1 MPRTDPPLAAALGT
15 ARPGDILLF
24 DQPKG
29 GLGAIISLVTRSTYY
44 HVAIFEG
51 DTFTIEARQRGVVR
65 RDLRTKEGGHTFTV
79 IPAPDGGG
87 QVALDWARAKIGS
100 KFDRLDF
107 LVILIDRFVT
117 RLRLHYHGFGV
128 YSCGEFVAKA
138 YTAAGVRLFP
148 DLNDDDVEPADFAR
162 FLPAAK

>member
-1 MPRTDPPLAAALGT
+1 MAK
-15 ARPGDILLF
+15 PGDILLF
-24 DQPKG
+24 DRPKG
-29 GLGAIISLVTRSTYY
+29 GLGVIISFVSRSTYY
-44 HVAIFEG
+44 HVAIFEEK
-51 DTFTIEARQRGVVR
+51 TFTIEARQRGVVR

-79 IPAPDGGG
+79 IAAPDGKG
-87 QVALDWARAKIGS
+87 QLALDWARAKIGA

-117 RLRLHYHGFGV
+117 RLRLHYHGFGA

-138 YTAAGVRLFP
+138 FTAAGVRLFP

-162 FLPAAK
+162 LLPGGGDNEQTGR